1 VLACAA
7 ELFAAF
13 LLSHNLSF
21 LFVVFLFF
29 DLFLGIASMVIASD
43 KSHAETG

>member
-29 DLFLGIASMVIASD
+29 NPSLGIAMVAASD
-43 KSHAETG
+43 PAYAEGE